1 MKKKLILVALLITL
15 VSISCF
21 SWGIGASV
29 GLDALG
35 GLPGTSVM
43 MSAKFDQLPFLMG
56 LGFAIGQDTFSFGFT
71 ADYWMLNQNLFS
83 FINVYVGPGL
93 YLGYNQSLQIGGR
106 IPVGL
111 NVFPVKWL
119 EGFVELAPTLSIRLS
134 DPVQFP
140 VFGLQGAI
148 GARFWFK

>member
-21 SWGIGASV
+21 SWGIGAAF
-29 GLDALG
+29 GLDNLG
-35 GLPGTSVM
+35 GLPGSSVM

-56 LGFAIGQDTFSFGFT
+56 LGFASVGNTISFGFT

-93 YLGYNQSLQIGGR
+93 YIGYNQSLQIGGR
-106 IPVGL
+106 IPIGL

-119 EGFVELAPTLSIRLS
+119 EGFLEIAPTLSIRLS

-140 VFGLQGAI
+140 LFGFQGAI